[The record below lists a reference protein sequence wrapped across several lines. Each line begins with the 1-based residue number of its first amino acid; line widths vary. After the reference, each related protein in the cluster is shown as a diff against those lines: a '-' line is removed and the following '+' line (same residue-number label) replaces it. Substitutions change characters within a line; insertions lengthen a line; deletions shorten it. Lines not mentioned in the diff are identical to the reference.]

1 MLTSWRKTLKISV
14 FQRLSRKEV
23 TVKGKICFIVLSV
36 ILAVSL
42 GYTSDISAYTYRVKA
57 QTGARNGNE
66 TMIVTSNLSTDRSK
80 EIDIDLLED
89 ASETV
94 EVLIAEAKAEAEPVV
109 MVNDIQVGAAE
120 GIHENIS
127 EEETAEE
134 TYEEPVETEVP
145 AETEETS
152 EEAEPTA
159 EAEEVVSEPEEAE
172 ETVSSVDESEI
183 DILRRIVMAEAGC
196 EDIQGQIMVANVIL
210 NRIAAGY
217 GETISDIVFA
227 PGQFSPVET
236 GSIWTV
242 VPTEQVIEACN
253 RALAGED
260 YSYGAIFFVSPYGD
274 TSWFYSDCEFVTEHG
289 GHLFFK

>member
-1 MLTSWRKTLKISV
+1 M
-14 FQRLSRKEV
+14 
-23 TVKGKICFIVLSV
+23 KGKICFIVLSV

-94 EVLIAEAKAEAEPVV
+94 EVLIAEEKAEAEPVV

-134 TYEEPVETEVP
+134 K
-145 AETEETS
+145 
-152 EEAEPTA
+152 
-159 EAEEVVSEPEEAE
+159 AEEQAE
-172 ETVSSVDESEI
+172 EIKEV
-183 DILRRIVMAEAGC
+183 
-196 EDIQGQIMVANVIL
+196 
-210 NRIAAGY
+210 
-217 GETISDIVFA
+217 
-227 PGQFSPVET
+227 VEEK
-236 GSIWTV
+236 
-242 VPTEQVIEACN
+242 TE
-253 RALAGED
+253 
-260 YSYGAIFFVSPYGD
+260 
-274 TSWFYSDCEFVTEHG
+274 
-289 GHLFFK
+289 